1 MKRLASALA
10 ATTLVLT
17 PAIASAAAQKLLL
30 SEVVV
35 SPTQGEYI
43 AITNPNATPVD
54 LTNVYLADY
63 ETYYNVVKSTAPAA
77 ADFVVRFPAGA
88 TIAPGAKQYVAIG
101 GAECFKTACG
111 TGGLNKFNGYG
122 VYPTYELETGD
133 VTKSSAIV
141 VNMVLPFVGAVG
153 ASRGLTNG
161 GEPIVLFYWDGVSNL
176 VTDLD
181 YVYYG
186 TPAASNPAVN
196 KTGIMVNGAT
206 YAADTADTAAAHA
219 PLSVPPVGG
228 TTNTCR
234 VDATEGAQVTV
245 MNANG
250 INGRDETSEN
260 SAVTWTACATVT
272 PGAVDSDGDSVPNA
286 TDNCPTV
293 SNPAQTDTDGDAIGD
308 ACDNCP
314 AMANLTQLDTDAD
327 GVGDVCDN
335 CPAVANANQLDTDGD
350 AMGDACDLDIDNDGI
365 ANAVDNCPT
374 VANPNQADM
383 DADGVGDAC
392 DMCPTMAG
400 LPIDKGCPAMGSSSA
415 SSSSVSV
422 SASASSG
429 VGATSSSVSVGS
441 TSASVGS
448 TSGVGGAG
456 GAGGAGGGTATS
468 TATSGAGGAGGMGGM
483 GGVGG
488 MGMGG
493 MTGTATTGGSTT
505 AAVTATSG
513 GVGGRGAGGSGGSP
527 TDSSSGDCGCK
538 VAGDTESATL
548 PGGLFAAIAAAA
560 LGLRRRR
567 SNRG

>member
-10 ATTLVLT
+10 ASTLVLT
-17 PAIASAAAQKLLL
+17 PALASAAAQKLLL

-54 LTNVYLADY
+54 LTDFYLADY

-77 ADFVVRFPAGA
+77 ADFVVRFPMGA

-133 VTKSSAIV
+133 PLKSSAVV

-161 GEPIVLFYWDGVSNL
+161 GEPIVLFYWDGVSSL
-176 VTDLD
+176 VTDVD

-186 TPAASNPAVN
+186 SPAASNPAVN
-196 KTGIMVNGAT
+196 KTGIMVNAST

-234 VDATEGAQVTV
+234 VDAAEGAQVTA
-245 MNANG
+245 MSANG

-260 SAVTWTACATVT
+260 SSVTWTACATVT
-272 PGAVDSDGDSVPNA
+272 PGAIDADGDSIPDA
-286 TDNCPTV
+286 TDNCPAV
-293 SNPAQTDTDGDAIGD
+293 ANPAQADTDGDAIGD

-314 AMANLTQLDTDAD
+314 AVSNLTQLDTDAD
-327 GVGDVCDN
+327 GVGD
-335 CPAVANANQLDTDGD
+335 
-350 AMGDACDLDIDNDGI
+350 
-365 ANAVDNCPT
+365 
-374 VANPNQADM
+374 
-383 DADGVGDAC
+383 AC
-392 DMCPTMAG
+392 DMCPAMPG

-415 SSSSVSV
+415 SS
-422 SASASSG
+422 ASASSA
-429 VGATSSSVSVGS
+429 VAASSSSVGVGGA

-448 TSGVGGAG
+448 TTTTTSGVGGAG
-456 GAGGAGGGTATS
+456 GAGGS
-468 TATSGAGGAGGMGGM
+468 TATSGAGGAGGA
-483 GGVGG
+483 
-488 MGMGG
+488 GMGG
-493 MTGTATTGGSTT
+493 MTSTAATSGSTT
-505 AAVTATSG
+505 AAATATSG
-513 GVGGRGAGGSGGSP
+513 GVGGNGSGGEGGAP
-527 TDSSSGDCGCK
+527 ANSSAGDCGCT
-538 VAGDTESATL
+538 VAGNTESATL

-567 SNRG
+567 SRG

>member
-10 ATTLVLT
+10 ASTLVLT

-35 SPTQGEYI
+35 SPTQGEYV

-54 LTNVYLADY
+54 LTNLYLADY

-88 TIAPGAKQYVAIG
+88 IIAPGAKQYVAIG

-122 VYPTYELETGD
+122 VYPTYEIETGD
-133 VTKSSAIV
+133 PLKSSAIV
-141 VNMVLPFVGAVG
+141 VNMVVPFVGAVG

-176 VTDLD
+176 VTDVD

-186 TPAASNPAVN
+186 SSTASNPGVN

-206 YAADTADTAAAHA
+206 YAADTADSAVAHA

-234 VDATEGAQVTV
+234 VDATEGAQVTA
-245 MNANG
+245 MAANG
-250 INGRDETSEN
+250 INGRDETSE
-260 SAVTWTACATVT
+260 SCSITWTGCATVT
-272 PGAVDSDGDSVPNA
+272 PGAVDSDGDSIPDA
-286 TDNCPTV
+286 TDNCPMV
-293 SNPAQTDTDGDAIGD
+293 VNPAQTDTDGDAVGD

-314 AMANLTQLDTDAD
+314 AVANLTQLDTDAD
-327 GVGDVCDN
+327 GVGD
-335 CPAVANANQLDTDGD
+335 
-350 AMGDACDLDIDNDGI
+350 
-365 ANAVDNCPT
+365 
-374 VANPNQADM
+374 
-383 DADGVGDAC
+383 AC
-392 DMCPTMAG
+392 DMCPAMAG
-400 LPIDKGCPAMGSSSA
+400 LPIDNGCPAMGSSSVA
-415 SSSSVSV
+415 SSSVSV

-429 VGATSSSVSVGS
+429 VGASSSSVGVGS
-441 TSASVGS
+441 SSASVGSS

-456 GAGGAGGGTATS
+456 GSGGSTATS
-468 TATSGAGGAGGMGGM
+468 TTAGGMGGM
-483 GGVGG
+483 GG
-488 MGMGG
+488 MGIGG
-493 MTGTATTGGSTT
+493 MTSTAATSGSTT

-513 GVGGRGAGGSGGSP
+513 GEGGRGAGGSGGAP
-527 TDSSSGDCGCK
+527 TNSSAGDCGCE
-538 VAGDTESATL
+538 VAGDSESATL

-567 SNRG
+567 NRR